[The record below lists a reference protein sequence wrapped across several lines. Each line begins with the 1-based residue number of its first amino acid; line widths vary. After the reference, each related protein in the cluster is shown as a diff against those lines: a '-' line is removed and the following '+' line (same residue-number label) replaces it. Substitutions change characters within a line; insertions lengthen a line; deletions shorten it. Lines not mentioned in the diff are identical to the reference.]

1 MRRIFT
7 IGESLIDIIFRGDR
21 PEAARPGGAML
32 NTAVSLGRLGL
43 PVYLISEYGND
54 DPGNLI
60 DKFVKENN
68 INSKYISRY
77 SEGNTALALA
87 FLDEN
92 NNARYTFYKNYPKER
107 LSIQMPLIT
116 EYDVFLFGSIY
127 SITLEIRNKLFSLA
141 LEAFNNGA
149 LTIYDPNFRSSHLNK
164 LNTLL
169 PMLTGNMKLATIVR
183 GSNED
188 FNNIFGATGPEEAW
202 EEVGKLSG
210 CMIYTTAT
218 AGVWVVTNTFS
229 GRFPVKKITPV
240 STIGAGDSFNAGLIT
255 AFYRDKIFSS
265 DINKLG
271 SQEWEKIISTAVD
284 FATETCLNYDNYID
298 LAFASKYRSA
308 SRFQI

>member
-1 MRRIFT
+1 MRSIFT

-21 PEAARPGGAML
+21 PEAASPGGAML

-60 DKFVKENN
+60 DKFLKENN
-68 INSKYISRY
+68 INLKYISRF
-77 SEGNTALALA
+77 SGGNTALARA
-87 FLDEN
+87 FLDEK
-92 NNARYTFYKNYPKER
+92 NNARYTFYTNYPPER
-107 LSIQMPLIT
+107 LSIQMPLIS
-116 EYDVFLFGSIY
+116 EHDVFLFGSIY
-127 SITLEIRNKLFSLA
+127 SITPAVRNKLFPLA
-141 LEAFNNGA
+141 IEAFRNGA

-188 FNNIFGATGPEEAW
+188 FKNIFGAASPQEAW
-202 EEVGKLSG
+202 EEVGKLSA
-210 CMIYTTAT
+210 CMIYSTGTT
-218 AGVWVVTNTFS
+218 GVWVMTNSFS
-229 GRFPVKKITPV
+229 GKFPVKKITPV

-271 SQEWEKIISTAVD
+271 RQEWEKIISTAVD
-284 FATETCLNYDNYID
+284 FATEACLNYYNYID